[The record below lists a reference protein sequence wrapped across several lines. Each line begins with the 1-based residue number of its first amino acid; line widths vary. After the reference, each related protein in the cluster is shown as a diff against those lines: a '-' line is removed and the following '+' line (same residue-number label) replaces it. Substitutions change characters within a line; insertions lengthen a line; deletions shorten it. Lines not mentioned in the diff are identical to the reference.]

1 MVTLPDGE
9 DPDTFV
15 ASHGGAALEQQLGQA
30 LDVFDRKV
38 QLLERGGWFSDL
50 QRKRRALDRLL
61 PTIRSTTDPIT
72 RDLYLARAAQA
83 AGVDRSVLVRELELA
98 PRTGRSRTAQRVER
112 GTTPPDERRAMRPAS
127 AESAAPI
134 VEHTAAAN
142 SAERELVRAMLCYP
156 ESVERIV
163 EEVARIDDAAGGQP
177 EFEGPGTGGALH
189 AVRDPIYTELFRE
202 MAAVPG
208 ADAAEL
214 AERLSPIAVAV
225 AEELRAEP
233 MPQDQAEQTVAD
245 SLRRLQARMLDERV
259 EEQAGMVRIATS
271 EQDKDELLRRGVALQ
286 REAMAVGTR
295 RWGRFAPPTG
305 R

>member
-1 MVTLPDGE
+1 
-9 DPDTFV
+9 
-15 ASHGGAALEQQLGQA
+15 
-30 LDVFDRKV
+30 
-38 QLLERGGWFSDL
+38 
-50 QRKRRALDRLL
+50 
-61 PTIRSTTDPIT
+61 
-72 RDLYLARAAQA
+72 
-83 AGVDRSVLVRELELA
+83 
-98 PRTGRSRTAQRVER
+98 
-112 GTTPPDERRAMRPAS
+112 MRPS
-127 AESAAPI
+127 VPESAAPV
-134 VEHTAAAN
+134 VEQHVAAAS

-177 EFEGPGTGGALH
+177 EFEGPGSGGALH
-189 AVRDPIYTELFRE
+189 AVRDPVYTELFRE
-202 MAAVPG
+202 LAAVPE

-271 EQDKDELLRRGVALQ
+271 EQDKDELLRRGAALQ